1 MKTIL
6 IAILAVFVIIAG
18 AFYWYSYRPSKIRTY
33 CSEVLF
39 TAYGTPASYER
50 CLYVHGINK

>member
-50 CLYVHGINK
+50 CLYVHGI